1 MDFMYDLIEELC
13 YKKGINVTT
22 LCRECAIP
30 RSTLTDYKKG
40 RVKSLSLNTLTKI
53 ADYFEVELSY
63 LCGAPTVKVSDEV
76 LKIALFG
83 NDVTVTDEMW
93 NEVKRYA
100 LYIKEKSIMGENN

>member
-22 LCRECAIP
+22 LCKECAIP

-63 LCGAPTVKVSDEV
+63 LCGAKTVDVSEEA
-76 LKIALFG
+76 LKKALFG
-83 NDVTVTDEMW
+83 DDVTVTDQMW

-100 LYIKEKSIMGENN
+100 EFIKEQNKNK

>member
-13 YKKGINVTT
+13 YKKGINITT

-53 ADYFEVELSY
+53 ADYFGVELSY
-63 LCGAPTVKVSDEV
+63 LCGTPTAAVSEEA
-76 LKIALFG
+76 LKRALFG
-83 NDVTVTDEMW
+83 DDVAVTDEMW

-100 LYIKEKSIMGENN
+100 LYIKEQSHKESN